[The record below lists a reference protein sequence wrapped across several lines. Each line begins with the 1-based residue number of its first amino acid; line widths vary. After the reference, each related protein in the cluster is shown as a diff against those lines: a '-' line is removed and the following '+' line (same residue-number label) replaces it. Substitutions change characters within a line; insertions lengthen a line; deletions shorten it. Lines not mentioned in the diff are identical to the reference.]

1 MLFIVMSV
9 FLPCIARA
17 QQVTVT
23 ATSQSGPQVIT
34 CASKSGERQVCPA
47 DASAGVALLRS
58 TGEASC
64 ILGKTWGYDDKG
76 VWVFN
81 GCSGEFALGGTH
93 ETSDEF
99 VGTFEPYGQLRTH
112 LASFNDTAEVQDNAT
127 RVGIMFKT
135 RGAINMFAGTEWG
148 VKLVQSD
155 TQFNLSAS
163 ESGDFGVV
171 ETKTDSVFNARL
183 GYIGVDFGPGGRVAI
198 GKQGSTHYDITS
210 YTTDRFNVFGGQG
223 TSTYVAGTD
232 GGVTGTGRA
241 DRVLTYRNTIFK
253 ILEVGFQGQ
262 FRGADANGVGVSGQ
276 VTVLPGVK
284 VGGTVTHTNW
294 PQATKDLV
302 HGLTGNADY
311 SAFGTKITWD
321 MVDIG
326 FVYSHQSNGDMV
338 QVPIGAV
345 STPVAFDA
353 DGTELYV
360 RAGLGPFGLIGGF
373 TYQNPDVKDPLVDPD
388 FNTKY
393 AILGGE
399 WFVSSKA
406 KVYTESK
413 LDLGSVS
420 PSGAD
425 GGNVFTIGF
434 RYDFLFRISHR

>member
-1 MLFIVMSV
+1 
-9 FLPCIARA
+9 
-17 QQVTVT
+17 
-23 ATSQSGPQVIT
+23 
-34 CASKSGERQVCPA
+34 
-47 DASAGVALLRS
+47 
-58 TGEASC
+58 
-64 ILGKTWGYDDKG
+64 
-76 VWVFN
+76 
-81 GCSGEFALGGTH
+81 
-93 ETSDEF
+93 
-99 VGTFEPYGQLRTH
+99 
-112 LASFNDTAEVQDNAT
+112 
-127 RVGIMFKT
+127 
-135 RGAINMFAGTEWG
+135 MFAGTEWG

-171 ETKTDSVFNARL
+171 ENEDRSVFNARL
-183 GYIGVDFGPGGRVAI
+183 GFIGVDFGPGGRVAI

-241 DRVLTYRNTIFK
+241 DRVADLP
-253 ILEVGFQGQ
+253 EHDFQDP
-262 FRGADANGVGVSGQ
+262 RGRVPGTVPRRRRQRHRRVGQ

-321 MVDIG
+321 MLDIG

-353 DGTELYV
+353 DGTELYL

-399 WFVSSKA
+399 WFVSEKA

-434 RYDFLFRISHR
+434 RYDFLYRISHR